1 MINLEQ
7 IVSDCHS
14 YGEVIVAGDLNAH
27 IGYDNSGTIRGLN
40 PHGLHMAN
48 LIDQSSLYPVSI
60 AEITKG
66 PSSGGHFTTVDYILA
81 STSHLMLYFYY
92 YYY

>member
-40 PHGLHMAN
+40 PHGLT
-48 LIDQSSLYPVSI
+48 LLTSQ
-60 AEITKG
+60 
-66 PSSGGHFTTVDYILA
+66 A
-81 STSHLMLYFYY
+81 STQSLLRR
-92 YYY
+92 